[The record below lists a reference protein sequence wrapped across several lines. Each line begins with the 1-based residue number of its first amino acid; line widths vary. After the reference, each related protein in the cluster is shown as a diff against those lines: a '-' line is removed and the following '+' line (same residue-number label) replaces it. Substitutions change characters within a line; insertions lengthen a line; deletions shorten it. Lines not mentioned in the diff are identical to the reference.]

1 MGCCGKKRKLM
12 QVRKKRAERIKQL
25 NKIKEER
32 IKQKARSDAQN

>member
-1 MGCCGKKRKLM
+1 MGCCKKRGKLNE
-12 QVRKKRAERIKQL
+12 VRKKRAERIKQL